1 MPLLDSRAVATVL
14 VSLLVI
20 LAVAVAAD
28 AVMQWSYDAAFEEF
42 LTATTS
48 SASEEFDTKSKS
60 GCPIGKKE
68 LPTKLIPLR

>member
-1 MPLLDSRAVATVL
+1 
-14 VSLLVI
+14 
-20 LAVAVAAD
+20 
-28 AVMQWSYDAAFEEF
+28 MQWSYDAAFEEF

-48 SASEEFDTKSKS
+48 SASDAEEPDTKSKS

>member
-14 VSLLVI
+14 VGLLVI

-28 AVMQWSYDAAFEEF
+28 AFMQWSYDAAFEEF

-48 SASEEFDTKSKS
+48 SAFEEFDTKSKS